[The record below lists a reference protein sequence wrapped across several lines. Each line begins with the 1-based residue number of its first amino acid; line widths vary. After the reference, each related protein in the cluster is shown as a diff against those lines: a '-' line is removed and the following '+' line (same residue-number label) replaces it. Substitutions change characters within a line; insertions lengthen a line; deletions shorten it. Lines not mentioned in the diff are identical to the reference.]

1 MKKVFDYL
9 FPEYSKWIDVGVKD
23 IEGNYSLIQYH
34 YRIRDNKKSFRTSK
48 IGFINGCISS
58 VGILNK
64 ISTP

>member
-1 MKKVFDYL
+1 MKPILNYL

-48 IGFINGCISS
+48 IGFINGCISTTA
-58 VGILNK
+58 ILNRVN
-64 ISTP
+64 P